1 MKKIIT
7 ILLLIIVKIAYSQQ
21 LIDVAELTIKVK
33 ANSEEE
39 LYYGFAEGDQ
49 IVFSF
54 QEADGNELKEVE
66 ISEYPDV
73 AKFMDYK
80 ISKVE
85 NKKLNVLQNNVF
97 KFRFKNSLLLK
108 GRICRIKIQR
118 IAGKEETKNFNTNV
132 KWVVKYDTTWNTFTK
147 DFVIGYD
154 TVYLQKTRKEIE
166 KEETL
171 EEIVLDKNQR
181 VHSTGNSNGN
191 KAHVIFNLPP
201 EVSTDNET
209 KKVVSWA
216 YWVGVGEES
225 NKAWQ
230 QNKKSIGSLVSGVA
244 SVTFSPLGAY
254 AIGQVTN
261 LVLPNIGED
270 VQYALVDEMGKNN
283 FYSGQ
288 QYRGWDFGKGVAGFR
303 KFSERHNVRGYYFV
317 VLANDNMIQPI
328 DVNVKVSAIIEHKIY
343 KDVAYTEMQVNP
355 RYEKRVVKE
364 PVISERTFPSTFD
377 YVCSGCKIV
386 SGIKK

>member
-1 MKKIIT
+1 MKKVIT
-7 ILLLIIVKIAYSQQ
+7 ILLTMLMNTSYSQQ

-39 LYYGFAEGDQ
+39 LNYGFAEGDQ

-73 AKFMDYK
+73 VKFMDYK
-80 ISKVE
+80 TSKIE

-97 KFRFKNSLLLK
+97 RFRFKNSLLLK
-108 GRICRIKIQR
+108 GRICKIKIQR
-118 IAGKEETKNFNTNV
+118 IASKEETKIFNTNV

-154 TVYLQKTRKEIE
+154 TVYLQKTKKEIE

-171 EEIVLDKNQR
+171 EENVIDKSER
-181 VHSTGNSNGN
+181 VHSKGNSKGN
-191 KAHVIFNLPP
+191 KSSVFFSLPQD
-201 EVSTDNET
+201 VLSDNET
-209 KKVVSWA
+209 KKVISWA

-230 QNKKSIGSLVSGVA
+230 QNSKNIKGLASGIA
-244 SVTFSPLGAY
+244 SATLTPLGAL
-254 AIGQVTN
+254 AVGQIAN
-261 LVLPNIGED
+261 LIIPTSGEV
-270 VQYALVDEMGKNN
+270 VQYGLVDEMGKNS
-283 FYSGQ
+283 FYTGQ
-288 QYRGWDFGKGVAGFR
+288 QYRGWDFGNGTAGYK
-303 KFSERHNVRGYYFV
+303 KFNERVIKYGNYYV
-317 VLANDNMIQPI
+317 ILLNENYIQSI
-328 DVNVKVSAIIEHKIY
+328 DVNIKVSAILEHKIY
-343 KDVAYTEMQVNP
+343 KDVTYTEMQVNP

-364 PVISERTFPSTFD
+364 PVILERTFPTTFD

-386 SGIKK
+386 TGNKK